1 MFSNK
6 NYILTIAKE
15 GSFSKAAKRL
25 YVSQPSLSATVK
37 RIEEKV
43 SVPLFDRSTTP
54 ISLTEAGEEY
64 VRYALEIEE
73 KERDFSRYVS
83 DYTKSFK
90 GSIRIGGSS
99 LFAAFMIPFMI
110 SNFNREYPN
119 VRFEITE
126 DTTKNL
132 TEKLALGTL
141 DIILDNAIIKDDNI
155 DSTVCTSEMLLLAV
169 PRSFEINEK
178 IRDFRLTA
186 IDIKAGKHRLSDQPG
201 VNLSVF
207 KDLPFVLL
215 HRENDTG
222 KRARTLFQKHNLAP
236 NIVFYLDQ
244 QVTSYNVACTGMGV
258 AFVSDTLVTHVDFS
272 TSLYYYKLADT
283 EATRDIFF
291 YKKTNHYLSKA
302 CQKFIDSSI
311 KKIVTLPIAN
321 LK

>member
-6 NYILTIAKE
+6 NYILTIAEE

-73 KERDFSRYVS
+73 KERDFSHYIS

-119 VRFEITE
+119 VKFEITE

-141 DIILDNAIIKDDNI
+141 DIILDNAIIKDGNI

-169 PRSFEINEK
+169 PRSFEINEELK
-178 IRDFRLTA
+178 PFRMTA
-186 IDIKAGKHRLSDQPG
+186 IDIKAKKHLLNRFA
-201 VNLSVF
+201 VNLTNF
-207 KDLPFVLL
+207 EHCPFVLL
-215 HRENDTG
+215 NPENDTG
-222 KRARTLFQKHNLAP
+222 NRARLLFKKYKISP
-236 NIVFYLDQ
+236 NVVFLLDQ
-244 QVTSYNVACTGMGV
+244 QVTAYNLACTGMGI
-258 AFVSDTLVTHVDFS
+258 AFVSDTLVEHIDFS
-272 TSLYYYKLADT
+272 TSLYYYRLRDI
-283 EATRDIFF
+283 ESTRNIFF

-311 KKIVTLPIAN
+311 KK
-321 LK
+321 

>member
-1 MFSNK
+1 MFTNK
-6 NYILTIAKE
+6 NYILTIAE
-15 GSFSKAAKRL
+15 TGSFSKAAKRL

-37 RIEEKV
+37 RLEDKI

-64 VRYALEIEE
+64 VRCALEIEE
-73 KERDFSRYVS
+73 KERNFKQYIS
-83 DYTKSFK
+83 DVTNSFT

-99 LFAAFMIPFMI
+99 LFSAFMIPFMI
-110 SNFNREYPN
+110 SNFNHNYPN
-119 VRFEITE
+119 VKFEIVE

-132 TEKLALGTL
+132 TEKLKLGTL
-141 DIILDNAIIKDDNI
+141 DIMLDNAIIKDNNI
-155 DSTVCTSEMLLLAV
+155 DSSVCTSESLLLAV
-169 PRSFEINEK
+169 PRPFEINEK
-178 IRDFRLTA
+178 MRDFRLTA
-186 IDIKAGKHRLSDQPG
+186 IDIKAGKHRLSDHPG
-201 VNLSVF
+201 VNLSAF
-207 KDLPFVLL
+207 KDLPFILL

-222 KRARTLFQKHNLAP
+222 KRARTLFRKHNLAP

-258 AFVSDTLVTHVDFS
+258 TFVSDTLVTHVDFS
-272 TSLYYYKLADT
+272 ASLYYYKLADT

-311 KKIVTLPIAN
+311 KK
-321 LK
+321 